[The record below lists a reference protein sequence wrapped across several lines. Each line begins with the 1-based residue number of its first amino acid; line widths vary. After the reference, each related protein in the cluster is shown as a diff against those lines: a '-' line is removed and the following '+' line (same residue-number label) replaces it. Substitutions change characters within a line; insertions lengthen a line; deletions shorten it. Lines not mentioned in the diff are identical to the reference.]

1 MNCRRVITLIIEYLS
16 GGLDSRTT
24 LAWSAHLL
32 GCSDC
37 MAFFETYR
45 RSIEAL
51 RSLPSK
57 EISHEAR
64 SRIQR
69 SLQGR
74 IRHASLVH

>member
-1 MNCRRVITLIIEYLS
+1 MNCRRVTILIIEYLS
-16 GGLDSRTT
+16 GALDSKTT
-24 LAWSAHLL
+24 LAWGAHLL

-37 MAFFETYR
+37 MAFFETYG
-45 RSIEAL
+45 RSIQAL
-51 RSLPSK
+51 RTLPCK

-69 SLQGR
+69 SLQSR

>member
-16 GGLDSRTT
+16 GALDSKTT
-24 LAWSAHLL
+24 LAWGAHLL
-32 GCSDC
+32 DCSDC

-51 RSLPSK
+51 RTLPCK
-57 EISHEAR
+57 EISHGAL

-69 SLQGR
+69 SLRSR
-74 IRHASLVH
+74 IRHAPLVR